1 MKLQKNII
9 LGKMNKEYRKCID
22 DPVYFI
28 EHYCVITNKGNK
40 QIKLND
46 VQKLFINKFLT
57 KYF

>member
-1 MKLQKNII
+1 
-9 LGKMNKEYRKCID
+9 MNKEYLKCID

-40 QIKLND
+40 QIKLNAA
-46 VQKLFINKFLT
+46 QKIFLT

>member
-1 MKLQKNII
+1 
-9 LGKMNKEYRKCID
+9 MNKEYRKCIN

-28 EHYCVITNKGNK
+28 EHYYIILTNTGNK

-46 VQKLFINKFLT
+46 AQKLFLI

>member
-1 MKLQKNII
+1 
-9 LGKMNKEYRKCID
+9 MNKEYQKCID

-28 EHYCVITNKGNK
+28 EHYCVIITNTGNK

-46 VQKLFINKFLT
+46 AQKLFLM

>member
-1 MKLQKNII
+1 
-9 LGKMNKEYRKCID
+9 MNKEYRKCID

-46 VQKLFINKFLT
+46 AQKIVINKFLT

>member
-1 MKLQKNII
+1 MIF
-9 LGKMNKEYRKCID
+9 GKINKEYLKCIG

-40 QIKLND
+40 QIKLNEA
-46 VQKLFINKFLT
+46 QKIVINKFLT

>member
-1 MKLQKNII
+1 
-9 LGKMNKEYRKCID
+9 MNKEYRKCID

-28 EHYCVITNKGNK
+28 EHYCIILSNKINK